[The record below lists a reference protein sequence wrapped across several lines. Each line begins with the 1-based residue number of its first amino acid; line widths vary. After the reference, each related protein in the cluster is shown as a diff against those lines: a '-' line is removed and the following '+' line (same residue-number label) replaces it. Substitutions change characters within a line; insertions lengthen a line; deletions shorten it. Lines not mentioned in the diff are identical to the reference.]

1 MRFSLK
7 VLERKVGPVAGVLS
21 VGLLV
26 SFFWWKESQRLPAT
40 GHDLDVLTT
49 AGGAGQESN
58 SASPSVTV
66 ASPTIAPP
74 IDDHEVVGI
83 GVALVRPNRANG
95 VAQIDRV
102 LPDSPAEQAGLKA
115 GMNVHKVDGIS
126 LRGLSLSETTHL
138 IRGPAGSTVQ
148 LELYYGVDGEKFTV
162 EVTRQKLKL

>member
-1 MRFSLK
+1 MRFPFK

-21 VGLLV
+21 VGLVV
-26 SFFWWKESQRLPAT
+26 SFFWWKESQRLPIT
-40 GHDLDVLTT
+40 GHELALTT
-49 AGGAGQESN
+49 ADGVGSVGN
-58 SASPSVTV
+58 SASSSVAV

-74 IDDHEVVGI
+74 LDNHEVVGI
-83 GVALVRPNRANG
+83 GVALVRPNVASG

-102 LPDSPAEQAGLKA
+102 LPDSPAEEAGLKA

-126 LRGLSLSETTHL
+126 LRGLSLSETTRL